1 MNGYHGKML
10 WVDLTHK
17 RVDIRTIDED
27 TFEQYL
33 GGSGLCAKIMM
44 EETNADTDPLGPENV
59 LVAFTGPFTGTG
71 VPTGSRHH
79 LMARSPLTGI
89 LGESNVGGSWAVHF
103 KATGFDGIAVV
114 GKADQPS
121 YLWISDDGVEIRD
134 ASTVWGKDA
143 FESAEWLKEQTNVKA
158 TVAVIGP
165 AGERLAKISS
175 ISHIGST
182 VRSAGR
188 TGLGAVMGSK
198 NLKAMVAFGTIKT
211 PLADGEGLKEDI
223 KNSLGHV
230 KGVTEAF
237 RKFGTAGGVDNY
249 SRMGNFPVQNWR
261 GSQWEGSAKIS
272 GSTMHDTVLAGRTAC
287 RNCPIVC
294 GRHVKITEGK
304 YAPLEG
310 EGPEY
315 ETVGTMGGECL
326 VDNLEAICKA
336 NDLCNRYGLDTM
348 STGSVIAFAMECYEN
363 GLITKEDT
371 DDIELTWG
379 NADALVTMVE
389 KIGKREG
396 IGKLL
401 GEGSTL
407 AAQQIGG
414 NAIEYVVAVKGLET
428 SAHDPRRFWSQALNY
443 ATAARGGCHNASWGH
458 AYELALFMPELGLDK
473 PFPSYTEEGLVN
485 VTITM
490 QNYQSMNDALVQ
502 CRFSQVGKA
511 ITAANLVTWLNLITG
526 KSYDIGYLQNVG
538 ERIFTLKRTFNTRLG
553 ISRKDDTLPPRFL
566 TQLDDNPNV
575 DKRLPPVH
583 SWLGEYYAKRGW
595 NETGIPT
602 KEKLIELRLDSFVD

>member
-1 MNGYHGKML
+1 MYGYHGKML
-10 WVDLTHK
+10 WVDLTEK
-17 RVDIRTIDED
+17 RVEIRNIQDDDLEK
-27 TFEQYL
+27 YL

-44 EETNADTDPLGPENV
+44 EETDEKTDPLGPENV

-103 KATGFDGIAVV
+103 KAAGYDGIAVV
-114 GKADQPS
+114 GKAEQPT
-121 YLWISDDGVEIRD
+121 YLWISDDSVEFRD
-134 ASTVWGKDA
+134 ASPVWGKDA
-143 FESAEWLKEQTNVKA
+143 FDSAEWLKEKTNPKA
-158 TVAVIGP
+158 TVAAIGP
-165 AGERLAKISS
+165 AGEKLVRFAS
-175 ISHIGST
+175 ISHIGTT

-198 NLKAMVAFGTIKT
+198 NLKAMVAFGTQKT
-211 PLADGEGLKEDI
+211 PLADPDGLKKDI
-223 KNSLGHV
+223 KDTLGHV
-230 KGVTEAF
+230 KDVTAAF

-272 GSTMHDTVLAGRTAC
+272 GSTMHDTILVGRKAC
-287 RNCPIVC
+287 RNCPIAC
-294 GRHVKITEGK
+294 GRHVKITDGK
-304 YAPLEG
+304 WAPLDT

-326 VDNLEAICKA
+326 VDDLGAICKV

-363 GLITKEDT
+363 GLLTKEDT
-371 DDIELTWG
+371 GGIDLVWG
-379 NADALVTMVE
+379 NADALVEMVE
-389 KIGKREG
+389 KIGQRDG
-396 IGKLL
+396 LGKLL

-407 AAQQIGG
+407 AAKQIGG
-414 NAIEYVVAVKGLET
+414 NAIEYVVAVKGLEP

-443 ATAARGGCHNASWGH
+443 ATAARGACHNASWGH
-458 AYELALFMPELGLDK
+458 AYELALFMPELGQDQ
-473 PFPSYTEEGLVN
+473 PFPSYTEEGLVDF
-485 VTITM
+485 TINM

-511 ITAANLVTWLNLITG
+511 VTATNLVTWINSITG
-526 KSYDIGYLQNVG
+526 KSYDVETLQKVG
-538 ERIFTLKRTFNTRLG
+538 ERIFTLKRRFNTRLG

-566 TQLDDNPNV
+566 TQLDENPNV
-575 DKRLPPVH
+575 DKKLPPVH
-583 SWLGEYYAKRGW
+583 TWLGEYYKKRGW
-595 NETGIPT
+595 SETGIPVQ
-602 KEKLIELRLDSFVD
+602 EKLVELNLESFAS